1 MEEVTNI
8 TENTVNRYFN
18 SLSKLGYR
26 NYTDVYKIIILTF
39 LEELLDCDFFGFV
52 SEEDYNAI
60 MKAIYCLADNTCTI
74 EFPSYAT
81 YDSIFRKFDV
91 DLSPK
96 ITEDGIFRSSEWYNI
111 KAKA

>member
-8 TENTVNRYFN
+8 TENTINRYFN
-18 SLSKLGYR
+18 SLSKLGYK

-39 LEELLDCDFFGFV
+39 LEELLGYDFFEFV
-52 SEEDYNAI
+52 SEEDYTAI
-60 MKAIYCLADNTCTI
+60 MQAIYCLAGNTCII

-81 YDSIFRKFDV
+81 YDSIFRKSDV
-91 DLSPK
+91 DLTPR
-96 ITEDGIFRSSEWYNI
+96 ITEGGILRTSERYNM

>member
-39 LEELLDCDFFGFV
+39 LEELLDYDFFGFV

-81 YDSIFRKFDV
+81 YDSIFRKSDV
-91 DLSPK
+91 DLTPRV
-96 ITEDGIFRSSEWYNI
+96 TEDGIFRTSERHEL
-111 KAKA
+111 KA